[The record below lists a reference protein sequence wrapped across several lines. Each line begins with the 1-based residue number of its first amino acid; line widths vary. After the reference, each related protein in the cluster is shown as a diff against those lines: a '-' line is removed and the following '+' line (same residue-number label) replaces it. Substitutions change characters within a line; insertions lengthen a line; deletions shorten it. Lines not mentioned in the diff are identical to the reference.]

1 MNLVEL
7 KELEKTLRMESC
19 QLDKSVSELVKTWV
33 ENISGIK
40 VITSRGSLRP
50 CSHYRLRGTSKVAL
64 EYLDIKLANDKGEE
78 VFGADLTLSWY
89 GEVITVNTGSC
100 GEFVVLGEQKEHDKY
115 QVLKYKL
122 LGLIMQYADE
132 LNKLLNEVDYSII
145 TKYYDIRTKV
155 SQLEWEEKQH
165 QAAVER
171 KAIIDS
177 IKVGNVYFDHG
188 QANTKT
194 ITKITDKRVYFK
206 ITYNSGYT
214 ITDKYYSKE
223 DVIYNL
229 KHNVYEEIKSL

>member
-64 EYLDIKLANDKGEE
+64 EYLDIKVVNDNDEE

-122 LGLIMQYADE
+122 LG
-132 LNKLLNEVDYSII
+132 
-145 TKYYDIRTKV
+145 
-155 SQLEWEEKQH
+155 
-165 QAAVER
+165 
-171 KAIIDS
+171 
-177 IKVGNVYFDHG
+177 
-188 QANTKT
+188 
-194 ITKITDKRVYFK
+194 
-206 ITYNSGYT
+206 
-214 ITDKYYSKE
+214 
-223 DVIYNL
+223 
-229 KHNVYEEIKSL
+229 